1 MLFPRYVVSS
11 LVRKLNGFQE
21 SMRLLFMVR
30 AYQVNGHMKAKLDPL
45 KTAMIKQS
53 YQDGNDKTKTVFWDN
68 RICRLYIPNFH
79 ILL

>member
-1 MLFPRYVVSS
+1 
-11 LVRKLNGFQE
+11 
-21 SMRLLFMVR
+21 MVR

-53 YQDGNDKTKTVFWDN
+53 YQDGNDKTKTVLWDN

>member
-1 MLFPRYVVSS
+1 MIQAEFDAYKREEYLRLLMVLPNQACQNVDFLKDQDVIRTV
-11 LVRKLNGFQE
+11 LKILQE

-53 YQDGNDKTKTVFWDN
+53 
-68 RICRLYIPNFH
+68 
-79 ILL
+79 